1 MLIDSHCHLDFPEL
15 TSDESG
21 VLARARTAGVAGML
35 TIGTRLDQFER
46 VRAIAERHDN
56 VWCSVG
62 VHPHEAKEE
71 GQRTPDR
78 LIEATRHPKVI
89 GIGET
94 GLDFYYEHSPR
105 EEQAES
111 FRAHIAASRQTGLP
125 LIVHTRNADGETGDM
140 LEEEYGKGAF
150 PGLIHCFSSGRT
162 VAERALAL
170 GLYISI
176 SGIVTFKAAEELR
189 AIVRDVPLDRLL
201 VETDAPYLAPR
212 DRRSASLCTAPGP
225 DRIVVGRADLRRV
238 EPALRLLLSRRGKRL
253 LQSDLPSYGNRWSL
267 RGRWSAGCAVPAGP
281 WNHPLARVPLRSRR
295 LRQRCRHVARGLSE
309 GARGRGGADR

>member
-15 TSDESG
+15 TSDETG
-21 VLARARTAGVAGML
+21 VLARARTAGIGGML

-71 GQRTPDR
+71 GQRAPDR
-78 LIEATRHPKVI
+78 LIEATRHPKVV

-111 FRAHIAASRQTGLP
+111 FRAHIAASRETGLP
-125 LIVHTRNADGETGDM
+125 LIVHTRNADSETGDM
-140 LEEEYGKGAF
+140 LEEEHRKGAF
-150 PGLIHCFSSGRT
+150 PGLIHCFSSGRA

-176 SGIVTFKAAEELR
+176 SGIVTFKAAEDLR

-201 VETDAPYLAPR
+201 VETDAPYLAPIPKR
-212 DRRSASLCTAPGP
+212 GKTN
-225 DRIVVGRADLRRV
+225 
-238 EPALRLLLSRRGKRL
+238 EPAFVAHTAAKVAELKGVSLAELEAATTDNFFRLFTK
-253 LQSDLPSYGNRWSL
+253 
-267 RGRWSAGCAVPAGP
+267 AE
-281 WNHPLARVPLRSRR
+281 RSR
-295 LRQRCRHVARGLSE
+295 CA
-309 GARGRGGADR
+309 

>member
-15 TSDESG
+15 ATDESG

-35 TIGTRLDQFER
+35 TIGTRLDQFDK
-46 VRAIAERHDN
+46 VRAIAERHGN

-71 GQRTPDR
+71 GQSTPDR

-105 EEQAES
+105 PEQAES

-125 LIVHTRNADGETGDM
+125 LIVHTRDADQETGDI

-150 PGLIHCFSSGRT
+150 PGLIHCFSSGPE
-162 VAERALAL
+162 VARRALAL
-170 GLYISI
+170 GMFISI
-176 SGIVTFKAAEELR
+176 SGIVTFKAAESLR
-189 AIVRDVPLDRLL
+189 TIVRDIPLDRLL
-201 VETDAPYLAPR
+201 VETDAPYLAPVPKR
-212 DRRSASLCTAPGP
+212 GKTN
-225 DRIVVGRADLRRV
+225 
-238 EPALRLLLSRRGKRL
+238 EPAF
-253 LQSDLPSYGNRWSL
+253 
-267 RGRWSAGCAVPAGP
+267 
-281 WNHPLARVPLRSRR
+281 
-295 LRQRCRHVARGLSE
+295 VAHTAAKVAELKGVSVAELEAATTQNFFKLFQKAHRAEAERIACG
-309 GARGRGGADR
+309 

>member
-15 TSDESG
+15 TADESG
-21 VLARARTAGVAGML
+21 VLARARTAGVGGML

-78 LIEATRHPKVI
+78 LIEATRHPKVV

-94 GLDFYYEHSPR
+94 GLDFHYDHSPR
-105 EEQAES
+105 DEQAES

-125 LIVHTRNADGETGDM
+125 LIVHTRNADAETGYM

-150 PGLIHCFSSGRT
+150 PGLIHCFSSGRA

-176 SGIVTFKAAEELR
+176 SGIVTFKAAEDLR

-201 VETDAPYLAPR
+201 VETDAPYLAPIPKR
-212 DRRSASLCTAPGP
+212 GKTN
-225 DRIVVGRADLRRV
+225 
-238 EPALRLLLSRRGKRL
+238 EPAFVAHTAAKVAELKGVSLAELEAATTDNFFRLFTK
-253 LQSDLPSYGNRWSL
+253 
-267 RGRWSAGCAVPAGP
+267 AE
-281 WNHPLARVPLRSRR
+281 RSR
-295 LRQRCRHVARGLSE
+295 CA
-309 GARGRGGADR
+309 

>member
-15 TSDESG
+15 AGDEAG

-78 LIEATRHPKVI
+78 LIEATRHPKVV

-111 FRAHIAASRQTGLP
+111 FRAHIAASRATGLP
-125 LIVHTRNADGETGDM
+125 LIVHTRDADAETGNI
-140 LEEEYGKGAF
+140 LEQEHAKGAF
-150 PGLIHCFSSGRT
+150 PGLIHCFSSGSD
-162 VAERALAL
+162 VARRALAL

-176 SGIVTFKAAEELR
+176 SGIVTFKAAESLR
-189 AIVRDVPLDRLL
+189 AIVSEIPLDRLL
-201 VETDAPYLAPR
+201 VETDAPYLAP
-212 DRRSASLCTAPGP
+212 
-225 DRIVVGRADLRRV
+225 
-238 EPALRLLLSRRGKRL
+238 
-253 LQSDLPSYGNRWSL
+253 
-267 RGRWSAGCAVPAGP
+267 
-281 WNHPLARVPLRSRR
+281 VPLRGKKNEPAFVV
-295 LRQRCRHVARGLSE
+295 HVAAKVAELKGVD
-309 GARGRGGADR
+309 GAELARATTANFFRLFDKARPMPAAAT

>member
-35 TIGTRLDQFER
+35 TIGTRLDQFDR

-78 LIEATRHPKVI
+78 LIAATRHPKVV

-111 FRAHIAASRQTGLP
+111 FRAHIAASRETGLP
-125 LIVHTRNADGETGDM
+125 LIVHTRNADAETGDM
-140 LEEEYGKGAF
+140 LEEEHRKGAF
-150 PGLIHCFSSGRT
+150 SGLIHCFSSGRA

-176 SGIVTFKAAEELR
+176 SGIVTFKAAEDLR

-201 VETDAPYLAPR
+201 VETDAPYLAPVPKR
-212 DRRSASLCTAPGP
+212 GKTN
-225 DRIVVGRADLRRV
+225 
-238 EPALRLLLSRRGKRL
+238 EPAFVAHTAAKVAELKGVDLAELEVATTDNFFRLFTK
-253 LQSDLPSYGNRWSL
+253 
-267 RGRWSAGCAVPAGP
+267 AE
-281 WNHPLARVPLRSRR
+281 RSR
-295 LRQRCRHVARGLSE
+295 CA
-309 GARGRGGADR
+309 